1 MESTKDD
8 SAPKKMET
16 PFTDEPVRGAGLQK
30 ESRAQAWTCLRC
42 PVADW
47 GQGSGVSSMGW
58 YLKPQPGHDC
68 GEKREMVR
76 RQTLWFSVQ

>member
-16 PFTDEPVRGAGLQK
+16 PFTDEPVRGADLQK

-42 PVADW
+42 PIADW
-47 GQGSGVSSMGW
+47 GQGSGVTSMG
-58 YLKPQPGHDC
+58 
-68 GEKREMVR
+68 
-76 RQTLWFSVQ
+76 